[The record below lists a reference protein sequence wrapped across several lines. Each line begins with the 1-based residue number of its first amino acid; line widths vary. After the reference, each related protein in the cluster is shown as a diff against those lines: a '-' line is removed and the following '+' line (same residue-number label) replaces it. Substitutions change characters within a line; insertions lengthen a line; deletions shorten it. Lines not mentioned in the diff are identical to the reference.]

1 MFGALK
7 IYGLI
12 IVFGV
17 LAGGAYAA
25 KSYYESTQATIAQL
39 RENNAK
45 LEVANETN
53 QNTIKRMEQD
63 TVLLQES
70 IASLNTDLQA
80 AEAYKDELIQK
91 LQKHDLSMLS
101 LKKPGLIE
109 SRINNGT
116 KGVFDALE
124 ALSNPTAPSPSN

>member
-12 IVFGV
+12 IVFAV

-109 SRINNGT
+109 NRINNGT

>member
-12 IVFGV
+12 IIVGV

-109 SRINNGT
+109 NRINNGT

>member
-101 LKKPGLIE
+101 LRKPGLIE

>member
-7 IYGLI
+7 IYGII
-12 IVFGV
+12 IVVGV
-17 LAGGAYAA
+17 LAGVAYGA

-45 LEVANETN
+45 LEVANQTN
-53 QNTIKRMEQD
+53 QATIKRMEQD

-70 IASLNTDLQA
+70 ITSLNQDLQEA
-80 AEAYKDELIQK
+80 TAYKDELIQK

-124 ALSNPTAPSPSN
+124 ALSNPTAPSTSD